1 MDAAAGCLDGRC
13 FVVTGGA
20 SGIGLATTRWFLAR
34 GARVAMLDVSEGALA
49 AARDEV
55 CDSAEVASGRLLEI
69 ATDIRDEVRLARAFE
84 QVCSRFDA
92 PLAGLVNSAGI
103 ARNVPFMET
112 SAAMM
117 REVFD
122 VNVVGTFLCSRM
134 FAGADRH
141 PDAAIVNV
149 ASVSALIG
157 NAGRTAYG
165 ASKGAV
171 ITLTQVMAV
180 ELAALGIRV
189 NAVAPGPVAT
199 PMVSGLH
206 SAGNQAEWTARMP
219 LGRYGEPRELAEA
232 IGFLASPAAGFITGQ
247 VLVADGGYLAT
258 GIGVGERATQA

>member
-1 MDAAAGCLDGRC
+1 MDAAGSLDGRC

-34 GARVAMLDVSEGALA
+34 GARVAMLDVSETTLA
-49 AARDEV
+49 AARQEI
-55 CDSAEVASGRLLEI
+55 CDSEKMPAERLLEI

-92 PLAGLVNSAGI
+92 PLSGLVNSAGI

-112 SAAMM
+112 SAAML

-122 VNVVGTFLCSRM
+122 VNAVGTFLCSRM

-149 ASVSALIG
+149 ASVSGLIG

-206 SAGNQAEWTARMP
+206 SAGVRAEWTARMP

-232 IGFLASPAAGFITGQ
+232 IGFLASPAASFITGQ
-247 VLVADGGYLAT
+247 VLVVDGGYLAT
-258 GIGVGERATQA
+258 GIGVPEIVAPA